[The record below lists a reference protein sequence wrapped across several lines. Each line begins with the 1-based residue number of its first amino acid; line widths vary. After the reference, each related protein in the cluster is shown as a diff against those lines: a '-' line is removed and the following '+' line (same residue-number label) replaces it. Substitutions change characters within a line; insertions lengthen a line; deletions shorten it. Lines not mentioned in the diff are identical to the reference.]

1 MERYIM
7 FTDWKNQYCQNDCT
21 TQGNVKMQCSLYQI
35 KTGIFHRTRTK
46 NIKICMETQKT
57 QNSQSNVE
65 KEKQSWRN
73 HAPWRHTILQSHS
86 HQTSMVQAQIQKYR
100 SMEKDRIEINSF
112 TYGQLIYD
120 RGGKNIKWGKDS
132 LFTKWCWESW
142 TATCKSMNSHHT
154 QK

>member
-73 HAPWRHTILQSHS
+73 HAPSLQPIPSS
-86 HQTSMVQAQIQKYR
+86 LLSTDFRMVAVK
-100 SMEKDRIEINSF
+100 
-112 TYGQLIYD
+112 L
-120 RGGKNIKWGKDS
+120 
-132 LFTKWCWESW
+132 
-142 TATCKSMNSHHT
+142 
-154 QK
+154 